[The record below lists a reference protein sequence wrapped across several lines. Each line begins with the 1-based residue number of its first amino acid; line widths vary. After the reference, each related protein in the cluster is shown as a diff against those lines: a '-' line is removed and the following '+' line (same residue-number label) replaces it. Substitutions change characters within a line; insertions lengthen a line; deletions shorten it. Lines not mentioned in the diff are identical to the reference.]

1 MWTRETTRGFL
12 AERQEETDTAGDDK
26 GKVRGRRR
34 GSNQKQKWRT
44 KKAHECAQIILM
56 CTEHQQWIII
66 KKKKQ
71 GLVLSVLLQP
81 VATSP
86 ASSSNKRIAGRF
98 VSVFCAV
105 PAGEACRVR
114 PDDGPLAPHAA
125 AVQATSTKLYCV
137 YGCRPAVRE
146 GGRRRKRVIK
156 KKKKF

>member
-1 MWTRETTRGFL
+1 MRPREGFWQRG
-12 AERQEETDTAGDDK
+12 RRKHTAGDDK

-34 GSNQKQKWRT
+34 GRNEKQKRRT
-44 KKAHECAQIILM
+44 KKSPLV
-56 CTEHQQWIII
+56 CTDHCNVYKTSAVNNNN
-66 KKKKQ
+66 KKRSKASSFQ
-71 GLVLSVLLQP
+71 CCCQP

-98 VSVFCAV
+98 VSVFGAV

-125 AVQATSTKLYCV
+125 AVQATSTKLYSV

-146 GGRRRKRVIK
+146 GGEKEK
-156 KKKKF
+156 AGN